1 MTASRETPDTAAR
14 LAVVTGAGRGMGR
27 AIAHALARTGATVI
41 GVSRTGTDLEATV
54 AGAPGPGR
62 VVAMAADVGSER
74 DTEALFGAIAIEHGP
89 VELLVAA
96 HGIYQG
102 GVGSLDLGLD
112 QFDRTMRVNL
122 RACLHCAQLAGRAM
136 RDAGRGGRIVFIS
149 SMNAVASQD
158 GAIDYDTSKAALN
171 GLTRALA
178 LALAPFAITVNAIAP
193 GWVRTPMSA
202 TELEHLDAEGFVMNP
217 LHRVGSPAE
226 IADAVLWLTGPSAG
240 YVTGA
245 IIPVDGGQTAMLP
258 LPWQP
263 GG

>member
-1 MTASRETPDTAAR
+1 MTASSEHPETER
-14 LAVVTGAGRGMGR
+14 LAVVTGAGRGIGR

-41 GVSRTGTDLEATV
+41 AVSRTVADLEATV
-54 AGAPGPGR
+54 AGTPGPG
-62 VVAMAADVGSER
+62 VVIAMAADVGSEA
-74 DTEALFGAIAIEHGP
+74 DTEALFAAIAREHGP
-89 VELLVAA
+89 VGVLVAA

-102 GVGSLDLGLD
+102 GVGALELPLE
-112 QFDRTMRVNL
+112 QFDRTMAVNL

-158 GAIDYDTSKAALN
+158 GAVDYDTSKAALN
-171 GLTRALA
+171 GLTRALSVE
-178 LALAPFAITVNAIAP
+178 LAPFAITVSAVAP

-202 TELEHLDAEGFVMNP
+202 AELEHLDGEGLVMNP
-217 LHRVGSPAE
+217 LHRVGEPDE
-226 IADAVLWLTGPSAG
+226 IAQTVLWLTGPGGG

-263 GG
+263 TG